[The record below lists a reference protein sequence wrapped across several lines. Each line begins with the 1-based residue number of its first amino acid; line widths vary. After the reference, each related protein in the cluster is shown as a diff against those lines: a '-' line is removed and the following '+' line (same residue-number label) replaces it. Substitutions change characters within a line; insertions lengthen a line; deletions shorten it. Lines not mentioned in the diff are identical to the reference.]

1 MLIMFNGRGFCD
13 SSYIWLFFAQ
23 LVANQGQDQGQKC
36 QIGQSLLIF
45 ISCVPLTATIEKHQH
60 QLFVRKIKFRV
71 GNDDNSFTDTTA
83 NVACKTVAGGLD
95 VFGRLVCGHKIPL
108 R

>member
-1 MLIMFNGRGFCD
+1 
-13 SSYIWLFFAQ
+13 
-23 LVANQGQDQGQKC
+23 VANQGQDQGQKC